1 MSRDDVEHIL
11 AKLRALKPEI
21 AARYRV
27 RELGV
32 FGSFSRG
39 EQGEASDIDLLVDF
53 EEGADL
59 LDLVGLAQ
67 FLEEQFHR
75 PIDVVPKRALR
86 AEIRKAVLEEVVP
99 L

>member
-1 MSRDDVEHIL
+1 MSHENLASIL
-11 AKLRALKPEI
+11 AKMRALKPEM

-27 RELGV
+27 RQIGV
-32 FGSFSRG
+32 FGSFSRREHG
-39 EQGEASDIDLLVDF
+39 KASDIDVLVDF
-53 EEGADL
+53 EAGADL

-86 AEIRKAVLEEVVP
+86 AEIRKSVLEEVVP

>member
-1 MSRDDVEHIL
+1 MSRDDLESVLE
-11 AKLRALKPEI
+11 KMRALKPEM

-27 RELGV
+27 REIGV
-32 FGSFSRG
+32 FGSFSRH
-39 EQGEASDIDLLVDF
+39 EHGEASDIDVLVDF

-86 AEIRKAVLEEVVP
+86 AEIRKSVLEEVVP